1 MDKVDAIEESHGL
14 VNSSLQTLHASMD
27 TLTAAITRLAQDV
40 KAVKGSPNESS
51 CGGSVGGGGGGG
63 REGSE
68 GGGGVD
74 GKVCTGCGGCMTNP
88 AEQTFMS
95 KFNPSHSACDQQASL
110 APTETSSPFNKPNNP
125 NRVDTCD
132 KNGDDKI
139 KSGQGRARSK
149 SFSLVSQVRGNK
161 LKK

>member
-1 MDKVDAIEESHGL
+1 
-14 VNSSLQTLHASMD
+14 
-27 TLTAAITRLAQDV
+27 
-40 KAVKGSPNESS
+40 
-51 CGGSVGGGGGGG
+51 
-63 REGSE
+63 
-68 GGGGVD
+68 
-74 GKVCTGCGGCMTNP
+74 MTTQ

-95 KFNPSHSACDQQASL
+95 RFNLRACDQQASL
-110 APTETSSPFNKPNNP
+110 APTETSSPFNEPNNP